1 MHDILLQQN
10 NEGVESVVTKY
21 YQECQLMASLRH
33 PNITQ
38 FLGICFLPDNML
50 PLLVMERLE
59 MSLDNLLEGM
69 PHLQL
74 PLLLSLLEGVSNGL
88 DYLHS
93 RQPSVVH
100 RDLTAK
106 NVLLSSCLVAKISDM
121 GNSRI
126 VDISPGQLATLSRLP
141 GTQVYMPPEAV
152 SEDHRYGPSLDI
164 FSFGHLALFT
174 FIQVKCTQF
183 FFLLFTFFLMF
194 QEFPCNLLSYTYPDP
209 THAGRLLGR
218 SEVERRS
225 VYMEKLEAQLGQSYP
240 GVVQLVRCCLDNTPD
255 QRPSSGEVL
264 SNVSGVKMEVDR
276 VYGGGVLKQLDI
288 GKVLVAKEMKRMRK
302 RIEEIQVCYKYYI
315 PPSNH
320 TLKVSHFYNLQ
331 LIITNYRHLT
341 SQK

>member
-1 MHDILLQQN
+1 MHDILLQQD

-33 PNITQ
+33 PNVTQ
-38 FLGICFLPDNML
+38 FLGICFLPGNTL

-59 MSLDNLLEGM
+59 MSLDDLLEGM

-106 NVLLSSCLVAKISDM
+106 NVLLSSSLVAKISDM

-126 VDISPGQLATLSRLP
+126 VDMSPGQLATLSRLP

-164 FSFGHLALFT
+164 FSFGHLALYT
-174 FIQVKCTQF
+174 LIQVR
-183 FFLLFTFFLMF
+183 
-194 QEFPCNLLSYTYPDP
+194 EFCA
-209 THAGRLLGR
+209 H
-218 SEVERRS
+218 
-225 VYMEKLEAQLGQSYP
+225 
-240 GVVQLVRCCLDNTPD
+240 
-255 QRPSSGEVL
+255 
-264 SNVSGVKMEVDR
+264 
-276 VYGGGVLKQLDI
+276 
-288 GKVLVAKEMKRMRK
+288 
-302 RIEEIQVCYKYYI
+302 IQ
-315 PPSNH
+315 
-320 TLKVSHFYNLQ
+320 
-331 LIITNYRHLT
+331 NY
-341 SQK
+341 